1 MKLAST
7 VILVER
13 ELESATQTLENILEG
28 VSLRVD
34 QLAGVLPSCLMMSYL
49 LPPLQNHFVSR
60 AMIQKQDSCGMRM
73 AWYVET
79 ATLHFQSNIS

>member
-28 VSLRVD
+28 VFLRVD
-34 QLAGVLPSCLMMSYL
+34 QLAGALPSYLMTSYL
-49 LPPLQNHFVSR
+49 LSLS
-60 AMIQKQDSCGMRM
+60 
-73 AWYVET
+73 
-79 ATLHFQSNIS
+79 